1 MTTRKPRATRSNLTD
16 AERKLWSRLRV
27 RQVHGFSFRRQRPVS
42 HFIVDFVCQEG
53 RLIIEVEGSQYAQ
66 KAAQVAHRDDY
77 LTDLGF
83 KVLRFWDNS
92 VLDDI
97 DAVIEEIA
105 QALEEQTDP
114 HPDLP
119 PLAGEGATGS
129 SIRRFQEQP

>member
-27 RQVHGFSFRRQRPVS
+27 RQVRGFNFRRQRPVS
-42 HFIVDFVCQEG
+42 PFIVDFVCLER

-66 KAAQVAHRDDY
+66 KATQVAHRDDY
-77 LTDLGF
+77 LNDLGF

-92 VLDDI
+92 VLADI
-97 DAVIEEIA
+97 DAVIEVIA
-105 QALEEQTDP
+105 QALEDSESS

-119 PLAGEGATGS
+119 PQAGEMKMV
-129 SIRRFQEQP
+129 EEHHQP